1 MKFNKTMIL
10 SALAAI
16 GLLSGVSLQA
26 QDNNTNAPAGAPP
39 AGQRGG
45 GNRGAMTIDTLK
57 KQLDLSDDQ
66 VAKVKPILEDMQK
79 QMQALRADTT
89 LAPTDRRAKMKE
101 IRDGEA
107 AKLKEVLTADQYAK
121 WEKSRPTGRAGG
133 GAGGAPATPPPA
145 GDTAPKN

>member
-10 SALAAI
+10 SALAAV

-26 QDNNTNAPAGAPP
+26 QDNSSNAPAGAPP

-45 GNRGAMTIDTLK
+45 GNRMMNIDTLK

-89 LAPTDRRAKMKE
+89 LSQTDRRAKMKE

-121 WEKSRPTGRAGG
+121 WEKSRPTGRTGG